1 MITLNEE
8 GMSEAEAGQKL
19 VLLYQKVSS
28 AVNAKEKFLKEIKSA
43 TPVNTQIRK
52 QNNIIVDMEKVIVV
66 WIEDQTNH
74 NVPLTQSLIQSQAIA
89 LLNSL
94 KDERGEEVENKSL
107 KLDRLMR
114 FKERSCLRWSSKC

>member
-8 GMSEAEAGQKL
+8 GMSKAEAGQKL
-19 VLLYQKVSS
+19 VLLYQTVSS

-107 KLDRLMR
+107 KLDWLMR